1 MPATAYA
8 PEPTAAPI
16 ALPARPAL
24 FAIALVLAYLGLSAA
39 LIVATLRLHNLSST
53 AVVVTSLVMFPVCV
67 VSAANTLGWASARL
81 FVAVALGVG
90 WFAEQMGSS
99 KGWFFGR
106 YSYTDVLGP
115 TIGNVPIVIPMMWFV
130 LAFTGYT
137 LANLILWQSPVD
149 EGDRNT
155 VGEKGELARAAS
167 SSFIAAM
174 IVTAYDLGADPYLV
188 YVMKAWIM
196 EKTDGAWFGE
206 TVQGFVGWTFIGFV
220 IIFGFRLL
228 ARRAQHV
235 RVSRAT
241 SRATLVPIA
250 IYGSGVAFQATF
262 GYPVE
267 TRSIAI
273 FAMGIPLLCAVHG
286 WRQWRSSV
294 QLQAQV
300 SR

>member
-8 PEPTAAPI
+8 PDTTAAPI
-16 ALPARPAL
+16 SLPARPAIYATTL
-24 FAIALVLAYLGLSAA
+24 LLAYLVLSVA
-39 LIVATLRLHNLSST
+39 LIAATLKLHNIAST
-53 AVVVTSLVMFPVCV
+53 AVVITSLVMFPVCV
-67 VSAANTLGWASARL
+67 VSAANLLGWASARL
-81 FVAVALGVG
+81 FVAVALAVG
-90 WFAEQMGSS
+90 WFAEEMGST
-99 KGWFFGR
+99 KGWFFGA
-106 YSYTDVLGP
+106 YTYTDVLGP
-115 TIGNVPIVIPMMWFV
+115 TIGTVPIIIPLMWFV
-130 LAFTGYT
+130 LAYTGYA

-155 VGEKGELARAAS
+155 VGEKGELARAAW

-196 EKTDGAWFGE
+196 EKTNGAWFGE
-206 TVQGFVGWTFIGFV
+206 TVEGFVGWTFIGFV
-220 IIFGFRLL
+220 IIFGFRCFE
-228 ARRAQHV
+228 RRTQPVAPT
-235 RVSRAT
+235 RTASRA
-241 SRATLVPIA
+241 ALVPMA

-286 WRQWRSSV
+286 WRQWRESTRLGAEV
-294 QLQAQV
+294 T
-300 SR
+300 R

>member
-8 PEPTAAPI
+8 SASAPAPI
-16 ALPARPAL
+16 ALPIRATTYAVLLLLGYTAL
-24 FAIALVLAYLGLSAA
+24 SIGLVT
-39 LIVATLRLHNLSST
+39 ATLRLHNIGST
-53 AVVVTSLVMFPVCV
+53 AVVITSLVMFPVCV
-67 VSAANTLGWASARL
+67 VSAANILGWASARI
-81 FVAVALGVG
+81 FVSVSLAVG

-99 KGWFFGR
+99 KGWFFGA
-106 YSYTDVLGP
+106 YTYTDVLGP
-115 TIGNVPIVIPMMWFV
+115 TIGNVPIIIPMMWFV

-137 LANLILWQSPVD
+137 IANLILWQSPVD

-155 VGEKGELARAAS
+155 VGEKGELARAAG

-196 EKTDGAWFGE
+196 EKTNGAWFGE

-235 RVSRAT
+235 RPTRTT
-241 SRATLVPIA
+241 SRATLVPLA
-250 IYGSGVAFQATF
+250 VYGSGVAFQATF

-286 WRQWRSSV
+286 WRQWRQ
-294 QLQAQV
+294 QLQAHAQV
-300 SR
+300 PR